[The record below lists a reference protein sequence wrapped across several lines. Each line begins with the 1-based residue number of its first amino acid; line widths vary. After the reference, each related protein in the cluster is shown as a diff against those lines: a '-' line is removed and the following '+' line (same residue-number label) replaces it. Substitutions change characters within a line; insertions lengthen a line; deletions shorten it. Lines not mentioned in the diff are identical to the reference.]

1 MWFGLV
7 WIFNFDLVWG
17 LPWGSPALPA
27 PFSPHCPPQLPQSCL
42 PQTMDGQE
50 KKKKKNG
57 VGYRVAAQLKSHHN
71 QICIFLDSW
80 AWRVR
85 AAGRAAPP
93 QSPASWTGA
102 SPPSTLAWLGPPATH
117 PGWPAATPPST
128 ARAVS
133 PPPRSPAPTPA
144 WQQPACSG
152 RARPLCSLSTRPR
165 LPAPGRSSGQ
175 QSSH

>member
-1 MWFGLV
+1 MQRAGWRSMRANSQKMWTV
-7 WIFNFDLVWG
+7 HV
-17 LPWGSPALPA
+17 
-27 PFSPHCPPQLPQSCL
+27 HC
-42 PQTMDGQE
+42 TYAE
-50 KKKKKNG
+50 KFVLHNIE
-57 VGYRVAAQLKSHHN
+57 RHHLRKSHHN